1 MWSTPLDS
9 EVGLMLNM
17 LVIRPL
23 GAIEV
28 EKWHILPVDS
38 ISKSILD
45 VTNSWDLEWEQRRA
59 LDHWSLVFLFAHLN
73 RVTLVIDLD
82 QVVVAQEF
90 TVESTD
96 YHNFVWRQLGHA
108 GTLSGSNW
116 LALERGGGQIDL
128 FPWVGE
134 VG

>member
-1 MWSTPLDS
+1 MF
-9 EVGLMLNM
+9 NM

-45 VTNSWDLEWEQRRA
+45 VTNSWDLEWEERRA

-96 YHNFVWRQLGHA
+96 YHNFVWR
-108 GTLSGSNW
+108 
-116 LALERGGGQIDL
+116 
-128 FPWVGE
+128 
-134 VG
+134 